1 MNPMLKDPAAGV
13 PPQLLPHMHLVSKYR
28 YPVTSNPS
36 LETIVGYLLEAPK
49 IVRDLQPVQWQ
60 FIDTPQDGMLML
72 TWQPLEYLG
81 TAFASDGFV
90 WADAE
95 HVFKSEVRGYTLE
108 MFVQRSG
115 YRASG
120 EAMASHSRRR
130 YRLLPGNPNLGLPAP
145 DPSLWLTHYSKAS
158 ARDHVPSASIPLL
171 PHIQQ
176 LLQARRLI
184 QSQGQLPRKEF
195 MLHDRSNWP
204 TIHLP
209 PAMARAAAP
218 GQVAPGAVTHRRG
231 TSIAADT
238 TLEEEEDVSRGDLL
252 DFMTSKEISR
262 IRYEQ
267 HHEWMEEVL
276 ESPYPTLSIIPSD
289 LGLGRKG
296 PLEELT
302 KDFFDAPVS
311 VTNGSG
317 NEPPSRVGKMPDG
330 QAEEFA
336 ERATKKLAD
345 MQAELESMR
354 KRHTRRMEKLQRSST
369 LTVAEKKLR
378 TAPNVAERRDSSNAK
393 IDSVPDTSSR
403 DPVEEIVYSVE
414 TDTGKQIA
422 KSTTVTVVS
431 RGGLE
436 ERVKPTPVTQ
446 APTVPT
452 PAPQEKA
459 ANPPIGG
466 IGSSIPQPQQPASVA
481 APEKKPEANDTARAP
496 SEQQTS
502 TETNDTAQPTPSVNQ
517 PDPVAATNQEV
528 EAAADEGQPGDTPEL
543 DDVGMDV
550 NMDDFGDD
558 VQEQDGNQDGN
569 EWVMIDQEGG
579 QGEGAMDVPDLPA
592 ETQPQEDQIESE
604 QNDDATTA
612 PTTSVQ
618 QQQEQAQP
626 TQDTALD
633 TPDFDMGGDFDNVDV
648 DTAGDALA
656 SYGDDDLNL
665 DNVEDSAF
673 GDAFHPEEDDI
684 S

>member
-28 YPVTSNPS
+28 YPVMSNPS
-36 LETIVGYLLEAPK
+36 LEAIVGYLLEAPK

-81 TAFASDGFV
+81 TSFASDGFV

-95 HVFKSEVRGYTLE
+95 HVFKSEVRGY
-108 MFVQRSG
+108 RSG

-130 YRLLPGNPNLGLPAP
+130 YRLLPGNPNLNLPTP

-184 QSQGQLPRKEF
+184 QTQGQLPRKEF

-209 PAMARAAAP
+209 PVMARAAAP
-218 GQVAPGAVTHRRG
+218 GQVPSGAVTHRRG

-262 IRYEQ
+262 LRYEQ

-302 KDFFDAPVS
+302 KDFFDAPIS
-311 VTNGSG
+311 VTNSSG
-317 NEPPSRVGKMPDG
+317 NEPPPRVGKMPDG
-330 QAEEFA
+330 QAEEFTK
-336 ERATKKLAD
+336 RASKKLAD

-354 KRHTRRMEKLQRSST
+354 KRHARRMEKLQRSST

-378 TAPNVAERRDSSNAK
+378 TAPNVTERRDPSNAK
-393 IDSVPDTSSR
+393 SDSAPDTGSR
-403 DPVEEIVYSVE
+403 DPVEEIVHSVE
-414 TDTGKQIA
+414 TDTGKQITR
-422 KSTTVTVVS
+422 STTVTVMS
-431 RGGLE
+431 RGGLQD
-436 ERVKPTPVTQ
+436 RVKPTPVTQ
-446 APTVPT
+446 APNVPT
-452 PAPQEKA
+452 SAPQEKA
-459 ANPPIGG
+459 ANPPTGG
-466 IGSSIPQPQQPASVA
+466 TGSSISQPQPPAQVA
-481 APEKKPEANDTARAP
+481 APEKKPEANDTSRVP

-502 TETNDTAQPTPSVNQ
+502 TKSNDTVQPTPSVQQ
-517 PDPVAATNQEV
+517 PDPATNENEAV
-528 EAAADEGQPGDTPEL
+528 EAAADEGQAGDIPQL
-543 DDVGMDV
+543 DEVGMDV
-550 NMDDFGDD
+550 NMDDFGDEA
-558 VQEQDGNQDGN
+558 QEQDTNQDGN
-569 EWVMIDQEGG
+569 EWVMIDQEAEQDG
-579 QGEGAMDVPDLPA
+579 GAMNVPDLSA
-592 ETQPQEDQIESE
+592 DTQPTEDQIGSE
-604 QNDDATTA
+604 QTHNAATA
-612 PTTSVQ
+612 PSTSI
-618 QQQEQAQP
+618 QQQEQAEP
-626 TQDTALD
+626 TQDTGLD
-633 TPDFDMGGDFDNVDV
+633 TPDFDMGGDFDDVDV

-656 SYGDDDLNL
+656 SYGDDGDDLNL